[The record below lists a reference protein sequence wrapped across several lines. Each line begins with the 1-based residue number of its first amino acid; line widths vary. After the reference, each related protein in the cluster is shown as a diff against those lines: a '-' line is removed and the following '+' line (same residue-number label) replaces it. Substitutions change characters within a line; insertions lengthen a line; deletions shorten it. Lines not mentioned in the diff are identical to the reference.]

1 MLRAERSVSLALI
14 AGLLL
19 AVGCGGGDGGGDDVA
34 SVSGD
39 EEEAAQGDESSE
51 EQQEQE
57 LLDWVECMNEEGVE
71 IPDPVRDENGD
82 LVIEGNGINIGGGG
96 VRVGGGSQEDPAA
109 EEEPPFSREDME
121 AATEVCGPPPMV
133 GAGDMSEEEQQERQD
148 DALAFS
154 ECMRAEGIEDFPDPD
169 FSDEGPGGETQAQTS
184 EGSEGDG
191 GEGPDQQIVV
201 GPFGEIDMDDP
212 EVAAAF
218 EACQDEL
225 GMPEGGPGGGG
236 GNGAEPAED
245 SEG

>member
-1 MLRAERSVSLALI
+1 MWRTTRSASLALVA

-19 AVGCGGGDGGGDDVA
+19 AASCGGGDGGGDDVA

-39 EEEAAQGDESSE
+39 EGEAAQSDETSE
-51 EQQEQE
+51 EEQERE
-57 LLDWVECMNEEGVE
+57 LLDWVECMNEDGVE

-109 EEEPPFSREDME
+109 EGEEPPFSREDME

-169 FSDEGPGGETQAQTS
+169 FSDSGPGGAPQERSS
-184 EGSEGDG
+184 EGSEGD

-212 EVAAAF
+212 EAAAAF
-218 EACQDEL
+218 EACQDLL
-225 GMPEGGPGGGG
+225 GVPGGGPGGDGG
-236 GNGAEPAED
+236 TEPAED